1 MALIKTPGGE
11 FYLEDSQFTIDY
23 DNNVVR
29 LTNEGGEP
37 GEAGVQ
43 SFNGRTGAVVPQEG
57 DYTAEQVG
65 AVPVSGGTMTGP
77 LNLAGEPTNDLEAA
91 TKGYVDGVRDALNNV
106 SETVNRILDG
116 TEALPYLPDDYQPPV
131 ASAQSAGVVK
141 VGSGINVTP
150 DGTISVDAQSGIT
163 QTEADDRYLKL
174 DGGTMTGSVNMGS
187 NKITGSYTP
196 SENVDLTSKG
206 YVDGVVKVVSDEV
219 DKILTGESPVA
230 VPVATDSHVGG
241 IKVGTGLS
249 VTADG
254 TLSVTQ
260 SQETG
265 ITQEE
270 ADARYVQLSGSDMTG
285 NLSMGNNQVKNVAD
299 ATEDSDAVSKHQMDE
314 AIAAAVPSAMLE
326 SLPDQFMEGIYNVTR
341 TATTNVA
348 QIRLY
353 IKQEDGTYSPD
364 EQHGV
369 LTLIPAGHGPDDI
382 DGAGLMTY
390 ADKVKLDAIP
400 AASAENNGKILVVE
414 NGAYTFKTLAELQ
427 GV

>member
-43 SFNGRTGAVVPQEG
+43 SFNGRTGAVVSQEG

-77 LNLAGEPTNDLEAA
+77 LNLAGDPTSDSEAA

-106 SETVNRILDG
+106 SETVNGILDG
-116 TEALPYLPDDYQPPV
+116 TEALPYLSDDYQPPV
-131 ASAQSAGVVK
+131 ASVQSAGV
-141 VGSGINVTP
+141 
-150 DGTISVDAQSGIT
+150 
-163 QTEADDRYLKL
+163 
-174 DGGTMTGSVNMGS
+174 
-187 NKITGSYTP
+187 
-196 SENVDLTSKG
+196 
-206 YVDGVVKVVSDEV
+206 
-219 DKILTGESPVA
+219 
-230 VPVATDSHVGG
+230 

-260 SQETG
+260 SQEAG

-270 ADARYVQLSGSDMTG
+270 ADARYVQLSGADMTG

-314 AIAAAVPSAMLE
+314 AIASAVPSAMLA

-341 TATTNVA
+341 TSTTNVA

-369 LTLIPAGHGPDDI
+369 LTLIPAGHGPDNI

-390 ADKVKLDAIP
+390 ADKQKLDSLP
-400 AASAENNGKILVVE
+400 APSAENNGKIPVVE
-414 NGAYTFKTLAELQ
+414 NGMYVFKTLAELQ